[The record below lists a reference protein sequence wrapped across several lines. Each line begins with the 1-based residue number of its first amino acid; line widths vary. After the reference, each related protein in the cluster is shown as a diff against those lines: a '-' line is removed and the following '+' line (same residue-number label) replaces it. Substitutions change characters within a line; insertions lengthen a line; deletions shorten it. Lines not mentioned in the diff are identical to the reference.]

1 MSLGRALGEHRAARH
16 AGWRMLGLSRAKG
29 GYRGARRGASFVTPA
44 GPRRR
49 LAMAGFTLIEMM
61 VALAIGL
68 AVVGALI
75 AAYLSSFASGR
86 HSDAL
91 VQITEDATL
100 ALNVMRQQVAQAGF
114 SQPHGVGP
122 AGGLVLHTFPA
133 VAGCEA
139 SSFADLQASILAP
152 ANCQPTSPDQ
162 STPDALEVAYEGSLL
177 PAGSSNGILG
187 GPGTPQPLD
196 CLGNTFAK
204 THDDATGD
212 DYWLNDSKFYVA
224 DNSLYCHGPGNRA
237 GAAIVQNVETLQV
250 TYGMAAAPLG
260 APGAGQVLYY
270 DDAPHPGSP
279 LWANVV
285 SVKLCVQVRSAT
297 KVLDKASAATLGSW
311 IDCRNAPRTSTDGY
325 LRRTFTTTIV
335 LQNKLL

>member
-1 MSLGRALGEHRAARH
+1 MRRALPG
-16 AGWRMLGLSRAKG
+16 
-29 GYRGARRGASFVTPA
+29 
-44 GPRRR
+44 RR
-49 LAMAGFTLIEMM
+49 LAGAGFTLIEMM

-86 HSDAL
+86 HSDAV

-114 SQPHGVGP
+114 SAPHGVDE
-122 AGGLVLHTFPA
+122 AGRLVLHQFNA
-133 VAGCEA
+133 IAGCEA
-139 SSFADLQASILAP
+139 AGFSDLQAGIQAS
-152 ANCQPTSPDQ
+152 ANCQSTSPDQ
-162 STPDALEVAYEGSLL
+162 STSDAVEVAYEGSVL
-177 PAGSSNGILG
+177 PGKASNGILG
-187 GPGTPQPLD
+187 GAGAPQPLD

-224 DNSLYCHGPGNRA
+224 DGSLYCHGPGNRA

-250 TYGMAAAPLG
+250 TYGMASAPAG
-260 APGAGQVLYY
+260 APGAGQIVYY
-270 DDAPHPGSP
+270 DNAPPPGSP
-279 LWANVV
+279 LWADVV
-285 SVKLCVQVRSAT
+285 SVKLCVQVRSAA
-297 KVLDKASAATLGSW
+297 KVLDKASSPTLGTW
-311 IDCRNAPRTSTDGY
+311 IDCGNAQRGSADGY

>member
-1 MSLGRALGEHRAARH
+1 MSRLVP
-16 AGWRMLGLSRAKG
+16 K
-29 GYRGARRGASFVTPA
+29 
-44 GPRRR
+44 RR
-49 LAMAGFTLIEMM
+49 LAAEAGFTLIEMM

-86 HSDAL
+86 HSDAV

-114 SQPHGVGP
+114 SQPHGVGEG
-122 AGGLVLHTFPA
+122 GGLVLHRFRA

-139 SSFADLQASILAP
+139 ASFADLQASITTP
-152 ANCQPTSPDQ
+152 ANCQATSPDRA
-162 STPDALEVAYEGSLL
+162 TPDAFEVAYEGSVL
-177 PAGSSNGILG
+177 PAKASNGILG
-187 GPGTPQPLD
+187 GAGTQPLD
-196 CLGNTFAK
+196 CLGNTFPK

-224 DNSLYCHGPGNRA
+224 DGSLNCHGPGNRA

-250 TYGMAAAPLG
+250 TYGMATAPLG
-260 APGAGQVLYY
+260 DPSAGPDPAASQVAYY
-270 DDAPHPGSP
+270 DDAPPPGSP
-279 LWANVV
+279 LWDNVV
-285 SVKLCVQVRSAT
+285 SIRLCVQVRSAA
-297 KVLDKASAATLGSW
+297 KMLDKAAAPTLGNW
-311 IDCRNAPRTSTDGY
+311 IDCRNAPRSAADGY

-335 LQNKLL
+335 LQNKLP